1 MKMNEWKRTDD
12 GSVANAMT
20 LQFKEA
26 ILDLYVIDWHS
37 FDEMGNT
44 LETVTVHERMGEP
57 NVKWEMFSQNEGE
70 TFTMDIEE

>member
-1 MKMNEWKRTDD
+1 MNEWKRTDD